1 VKNALARAAAANPAP
16 SVRAKCIELLM
27 RLGYHDPEY
36 TAYLQSAAALGE
48 VPTVVKAAAKE
59 ALTKL
64 SPR

>member
-1 VKNALARAAAANPAP
+1 
-16 SVRAKCIELLM
+16 M